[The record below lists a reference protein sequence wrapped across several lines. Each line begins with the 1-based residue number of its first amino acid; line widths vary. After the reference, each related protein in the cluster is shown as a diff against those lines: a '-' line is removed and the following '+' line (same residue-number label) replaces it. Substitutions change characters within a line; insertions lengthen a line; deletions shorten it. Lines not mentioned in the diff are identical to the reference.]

1 MSQIKVGD
9 YLFRRLHELGIRS
22 VFGVPGDYEL
32 ALLDLVT
39 GNDLV
44 WKGNPNELISS
55 YAADGYARV
64 RGAGA
69 FVTTFGPGELS
80 AYCGMAGQYAEFV
93 PVVHIVG
100 YPTVDA
106 VRNRR
111 IMHHSLG
118 NGKFDMYENM
128 AKNITAATVVINYA
142 PTAAREIDEALTV
155 MMRES
160 RPVYIG
166 LSVDIAYEMIDAEG
180 LNVPIPTE
188 LHPNDSGLEGI
199 VVEKIRKLMERSN
212 NPAVIVDGGAVRN
225 GVLEES
231 HELIKLT
238 NLPTFTTAMG
248 KGGLDEAIPQF
259 AGVHSGAGT
268 LPAVKEALESVDT
281 VIWIGNY
288 PSDFNTGEFTTVVN
302 KDAIV
307 IGLQRF
313 AVSIGKIQYP
323 VSMKHILQRLV
334 NSLRSNPIS
343 MASRH
348 ITWDPYP
355 KFNFQASDDLKQ
367 DFLWGTLSSFFRP
380 GDVIIGETGTS
391 AFGLCDTKLP
401 SGVMMFNQTVYG
413 SIGYATGA
421 IVGVGQA
428 IKESEGKWKRPVLV
442 TGEGSMHLTI
452 QALADMLRWDLKPII
467 FVLNNGGYTVERLIH
482 GKEAFYN
489 EVAVLDYSM
498 LGKTFGPAFESK
510 YHGPIKTCG
519 ELSSLLRDPNFG
531 NVGCLELV
539 ELILP
544 PLDAPSA
551 VIKTGAAI
559 DAFNKAKAEQG
570 PAVSKVLDV

>member
-39 GNDLV
+39 DNDLA
-44 WKGNPNELISS
+44 WKGNPNELVAS

-80 AYCGMAGQYAEFV
+80 AYCGMAGHYAEFV

-100 YPTVDA
+100 YPAVDA
-106 VRNRR
+106 VRNKE

-128 AKNITAATVVINYA
+128 AKHITAATAVINYA
-142 PTAAREIDEALTV
+142 PTAAREIDEALTI

-166 LSVDIAYEMIDAEG
+166 ISVDIAYEMIDSEG
-180 LNVPIPTE
+180 LNVPIPTK
-188 LHPNDSGLEGI
+188 LQPNDAALEKKVIG
-199 VVEKIRKLMERSN
+199 EIRKLIEGSN
-212 NPAVIVDGGAVRN
+212 NPAIIVDGGAVRHDA
-225 GVLEES
+225 LEETQ
-231 HELIKLT
+231 ELVKVT
-238 NLPTFTTAMG
+238 NFPTFTTAMG

-268 LPAVKEALESVDT
+268 LPAVKQALEAVDT
-281 VIWIGNY
+281 VIWVGNY

-302 KDAIV
+302 KDATV
-307 IGLQRF
+307 IDLQRF
-313 AVSIGKIQYP
+313 AVWIGKTQYA
-323 VSMKHILQRLV
+323 VSMKHILHSLV
-334 NSLRSNPIS
+334 DSLRANPIS
-343 MASRH
+343 KASQQV
-348 ITWDPYP
+348 TWDPYP
-355 KFNFQASDDLKQ
+355 KFSFQANDDLKQ
-367 DFLWGTLSSFFRP
+367 DYLWGALSSFFRP

-428 IKESEGKWKRPVLV
+428 IKESEGKWGRPILV

-489 EVAVLDYSM
+489 EVAILDYSL

-510 YHGPIKTCG
+510 YHGPVKTCG
-519 ELSSLLRDPNFG
+519 DLSALLQDSSFG
-531 NVGCLELV
+531 NAGCLELV

-559 DAFNKAKAEQG
+559 DAFNKAKAEKGPSSVQG
-570 PAVSKVLDV
+570 A

>member
-1 MSQIKVGD
+1 MPEIKVGD
-9 YLFRRLHELGIRS
+9 YLFRRLHSLGIRS

-39 GNDLV
+39 DNDLS
-44 WKGNPNELISS
+44 WKGNPNELVAS

-100 YPTVDA
+100 YPAVDA
-106 VRNRR
+106 VRHKE

-128 AKNITAATVVINYA
+128 AKHITAATVVINYA
-142 PTAAREIDEALTV
+142 PTAAQEIDNALSI

-166 LSVDIAYEMIDAEG
+166 LSVDIAYEMIDAGG
-180 LNVPIPTE
+180 LESPIQTT
-188 LHPNDSGLEGI
+188 LQPNDAALEKK
-199 VVEKIRKLMERSN
+199 VVDEIRKLIEGSER
-212 NPAVIVDGGAVRN
+212 PAIIVDGGAVRHDA
-225 GVLEES
+225 LEET

-238 NLPTFTTAMG
+238 NLPAFTTAMG
-248 KGGLDEAIPQF
+248 KGGLDETIPQY
-259 AGVHSGAGT
+259 AGVHCGAGT
-268 LPAVKEALESVDT
+268 LSSVKEALESVDA

-302 KDAIV
+302 KNATIV
-307 IGLQRF
+307 DLQRF
-313 AVSIGKIQYP
+313 TVSIGKIQYA
-323 VSMKHILQRLV
+323 VSMKHVLHSLV
-334 NSLRSNPIS
+334 KSLRSSPVTT
-343 MASRH
+343 AAQKV
-348 ITWDPYP
+348 TWDPYP
-355 KFNFQASDDLKQ
+355 KFNFQASDALKQ
-367 DFLWGTLSSFFRP
+367 DFLWGALGSFFRP
-380 GDVIIGETGTS
+380 GDVVIGETGTS

-401 SGVMMFNQTVYG
+401 SGVMMFNQTIYG

-428 IKESEGKWKRPVLV
+428 ISESEGKWKRPVLV

-452 QALADMLRWDLKPII
+452 QALADMLRWHLKPVI

-489 EVAVLDYSM
+489 EVAILDYS
-498 LGKTFGPAFESK
+498 LLAKTFGPAFESK

-519 ELSSLLRDPNFG
+519 DLSGLLQDPSFG
-531 NVGCLELV
+531 NAGCLELV

-559 DAFNKAKAEQG
+559 DAFNKAKAQKGSGVSQG
-570 PAVSKVLDV
+570 A

>member
-1 MSQIKVGD
+1 
-9 YLFRRLHELGIRS
+9 
-22 VFGVPGDYEL
+22 
-32 ALLDLVT
+32 
-39 GNDLV
+39 
-44 WKGNPNELISS
+44 
-55 YAADGYARV
+55 
-64 RGAGA
+64 
-69 FVTTFGPGELS
+69 
-80 AYCGMAGQYAEFV
+80 
-93 PVVHIVG
+93 
-100 YPTVDA
+100 
-106 VRNRR
+106 
-111 IMHHSLG
+111 
-118 NGKFDMYENM
+118 
-128 AKNITAATVVINYA
+128 
-142 PTAAREIDEALTV
+142 
-155 MMRES
+155 
-160 RPVYIG
+160 
-166 LSVDIAYEMIDAEG
+166 
-180 LNVPIPTE
+180 
-188 LHPNDSGLEGI
+188 
-199 VVEKIRKLMERSN
+199 
-212 NPAVIVDGGAVRN
+212 
-225 GVLEES
+225 
-231 HELIKLT
+231 
-238 NLPTFTTAMG
+238 MG
-248 KGGLDEAIPQF
+248 KGGLDESIPQF

-307 IGLQRF
+307 IDLQRF

-367 DFLWGTLSSFFRP
+367 DFLWGKLSSFFRP

-498 LGKTFGPAFESK
+498 LGRTFGPAFESK

-531 NVGCLELV
+531 NVGCIELV

-570 PAVSKVLDV
+570 PSGIQGA

>member
-1 MSQIKVGD
+1 MPQIKVGD

-39 GNDLV
+39 DNDLA
-44 WKGNPNELISS
+44 WKGNPNELVAS

-80 AYCGMAGQYAEFV
+80 AYCGMAGHYAEFV

-100 YPTVDA
+100 YPAVDA
-106 VRNRR
+106 VRNKE

-128 AKNITAATVVINYA
+128 AKHITAATAVINYA
-142 PTAAREIDEALTV
+142 PTAAKEIDEALTI

-166 LSVDIAYEMIDAEG
+166 ISVDIAYEMIDSEG
-180 LNVPIPTE
+180 LNVSIPTE
-188 LHPNDSGLEGI
+188 LQPNDAALEKKVI
-199 VVEKIRKLMERSN
+199 EEIRKLIEGSN
-212 NPAVIVDGGAVRN
+212 NPAIIVDGGAVRH
-225 GVLEES
+225 GAIEET

-238 NLPTFTTAMG
+238 NFPTFTTAMG
-248 KGGLDEAIPQF
+248 KGSFDEAIPQF

-268 LPAVKEALESVDT
+268 LPAVKKALESADT
-281 VIWIGNY
+281 VFWVGNY

-302 KDAIV
+302 KEATV
-307 IGLQRF
+307 IDLQRF
-313 AVSIGKIQYP
+313 AIWIGKTQYT
-323 VSMKHILQRLV
+323 VSMKRALQSLID
-334 NSLRSNPIS
+334 SLRSSPIS
-343 MASRH
+343 KASQQV
-348 ITWDPYP
+348 TWDPYP
-355 KFNFQASDDLKQ
+355 KFSFQASDELKQ
-367 DFLWGTLSSFFRP
+367 DYLWGALSSFFRP

-428 IKESEGKWKRPVLV
+428 IKESEGKWKRPILV

-452 QALADMLRWDLKPII
+452 QALADMLRWELKPII

-489 EVAVLDYSM
+489 EVAILDYSM

-519 ELSSLLRDPNFG
+519 DLSALLQDSSFG
-531 NVGCLELV
+531 NAGCLELV

-559 DAFNKAKAEQG
+559 DAFNKAKAEKGPGSVQG
-570 PAVSKVLDV
+570 A

>member
-39 GNDLV
+39 DNDLV

-55 YAADGYARV
+55 YAADGYARI

-80 AYCGMAGQYAEFV
+80 AYCGMAGHYAEFV

-106 VRNRR
+106 VRNKR

-188 LHPNDSGLEGI
+188 LRPNDSALEGI

-225 GVLEES
+225 GTLEES

-248 KGGLDEAIPQF
+248 KGGLDESIPQF

-307 IGLQRF
+307 IDLQRF

-367 DFLWGTLSSFFRP
+367 DFLWGKLSSFFRP

-401 SGVMMFNQTVYG
+401 SGVMVFNQTVYG

-570 PAVSKVLDV
+570 PSGIQGA

>member
-1 MSQIKVGD
+1 MREQHIIRNSLLTQYIGDTQYLTSYPNQESTASSTMPKIKVGD

-39 GNDLV
+39 DNDLA

-80 AYCGMAGQYAEFV
+80 AYCGMAGHYAEFV

-106 VRNRR
+106 VRNKR

-142 PTAAREIDEALTV
+142 PTAARDIDETLTA
-155 MMRES
+155 MMR
-160 RPVYIG
+160 
-166 LSVDIAYEMIDAEG
+166 
-180 LNVPIPTE
+180 
-188 LHPNDSGLEGI
+188 
-199 VVEKIRKLMERSN
+199 
-212 NPAVIVDGGAVRN
+212 AVRN
-225 GVLEES
+225 GVLKES

-281 VIWIGNY
+281 
-288 PSDFNTGEFTTVVN
+288 
-302 KDAIV
+302 DAIV
-307 IGLQRF
+307 IDLQRF
-313 AVSIGKIQYP
+313 KVSIGKSQYP
-323 VSMKHILQRLV
+323 VSMKH
-334 NSLRSNPIS
+334 
-343 MASRH
+343 A
-348 ITWDPYP
+348 
-355 KFNFQASDDLKQ
+355 
-367 DFLWGTLSSFFRP
+367 LSSFFRP

-428 IKESEGKWKRPVLV
+428 IKESQGKWKRPVLV

-452 QALADMLRWDLKPII
+452 QALADMLRWVLKPVI
-467 FVLNNGGYTVERLIH
+467 FVLNNGGYTVGRLIH

-489 EVAVLDYSM
+489 EVAVLDYSS
-498 LGKTFGPAFESK
+498 LCKTFGPAFESK

-519 ELSSLLRDPNFG
+519 ELSSLLRDPKFG

-539 ELILP
+539 ELVLP

-559 DAFNKAKAEQG
+559 DAFNKATAEQG
-570 PAVSKVLDV
+570 PLGLQGA

>member
-160 RPVYIG
+160 
-166 LSVDIAYEMIDAEG
+166 
-180 LNVPIPTE
+180 
-188 LHPNDSGLEGI
+188 
-199 VVEKIRKLMERSN
+199 
-212 NPAVIVDGGAVRN
+212 AVRN

>member
-188 LHPNDSGLEGI
+188 LHPNDS
-199 VVEKIRKLMERSN
+199 
-212 NPAVIVDGGAVRN
+212 GAVRN